1 MYIEGNSKNPAKGA
15 NSENFKGARE
25 AYFQN

>member
-1 MYIEGNSKNPAKGA
+1 MYMKGYSKNPAKGA
-15 NSENFKGARE
+15 NLENFKRARE